1 MEPGIVLIICRSAIF
16 GAGLLLWGASAFR
29 RRLLPDSGRMR
40 FESWAVAVLAVAV
53 AVLLPVQVA
62 GLAGGWGDALDLEM
76 VWAVISSTTNGK
88 AWALQAAATCVV
100 VLAFI
105 ANRTGVVLA
114 AGVLVFV
121 AQSMTGHAAS
131 SEGWAG
137 LLRQANDT
145 LHLMAAGAWLGALP
159 YVLRLLPRLHQ
170 PETKAVLIRYSGEG
184 HFWVAVVLVTGLIGT
199 LWIFEGVPTDLS
211 VRYQLL
217 WWLKVVVSLAMVGFA
232 IRNRYFLVPRLGEGQ
247 AALSAL
253 AKATRGEIALGLIA
267 VALVAWF
274 GTLEPR

>member
-1 MEPGIVLIICRSAIF
+1 MGPGGVLIICRSAIF
-16 GAGLLLWGASAFR
+16 AAALLLWGASAFR
-29 RRLLPDSGRMR
+29 WRLLPDAGRMG

-62 GLAGGWGDALDLEM
+62 GLAGGWGDALDPEM

-105 ANRTGVVLA
+105 ANRTGVILA
-114 AGVLVFV
+114 AVTLVFV

-131 SEGWAG
+131 SEGWVG

-145 LHLMAAGAWLGALP
+145 LHLVAAGAWLGALP

-170 PETKAVLIRYSGEG
+170 PETRAVLIRYSGEG
-184 HFWVAVVLVTGLIGT
+184 HFWVALVLVTGLIAT
-199 LWIFEGVPTDLS
+199 LWIFEGVPTDVS

-217 WWLKVVVSLAMVGFA
+217 WWFKVSVSLAIVGLA
-232 IRNRYFLVPRLGEGQ
+232 IRNRYFLVPRLGEGPM
-247 AALSAL
+247 ALSAL
-253 AKATRGEIALGLIA
+253 AKATRGEIALGFIA